1 MVSRSRAA
9 SVRTV
14 NCCFRLD
21 STCDTARYGPSIIRA
36 ANRKFSFRKTM
47 AFPVVPTC
55 SFSRSLTRLASFSS
69 EAAGTRKL
77 MFPRLSRSPLA
88 DAMRKLSVL
97 TACRPSTP
105 KIRFTHLSMGLA
117 VSSETAN
124 AVRLVS
130 DGMPLTGTVAAG
142 QGISMRGYCAASM
155 TGMAYSAFPEETTSF
170 PFFIWKVTRSPSS
183 RRSIPERSGAF
194 TTTLPSRSIC
204 AGSCCSNAISRFPDA
219 TVSASCSACKY
230 AHCRISIVET
240 LGAMRSAFCAAASS
254 SVRLTVNFIASSF
267 LRNGIK

>member
-1 MVSRSRAA
+1 
-9 SVRTV
+9 
-14 NCCFRLD
+14 
-21 STCDTARYGPSIIRA
+21 
-36 ANRKFSFRKTM
+36 
-47 AFPVVPTC
+47 
-55 SFSRSLTRLASFSS
+55 
-69 EAAGTRKL
+69 
-77 MFPRLSRSPLA
+77 
-88 DAMRKLSVL
+88 MRKLSVL
-97 TACRPSTP
+97 TACKPSAP
-105 KIRFTHLSMGLA
+105 KIRFTHLSMGRV

-130 DGMPLTGTVAAG
+130 DGIPLTGTVAAG

-183 RRSIPERSGAF
+183 RRSIPERSGAL

-219 TVSASCSACKY
+219 TVSVSCDACKY

-267 LRNGIK
+267 LRNGIE